1 MKITIKMEK
10 PEELDTFL
18 RIRTGITQLVNWLE
32 LRWNKNDIQVTDT
45 EEGLLVEGDS
55 KYENELLEI
64 IEDAKNGAYEMM

>member
-1 MKITIKMEK
+1 MKITIKMENL
-10 PEELDTFL
+10 EELDAFL
-18 RIRTGITQLVNWLE
+18 RIRTGIYSLVNWLE